1 MIDVGCA
8 PRAFRAE
15 VISKP
20 GRLNDW
26 SAHLLRV
33 RLRVRVRVRVRVR
46 AEARVV
52 VRVRSGLG

>member
-1 MIDVGCA
+1 M

-15 VISKP
+15 VISRP

-26 SAHLLRV
+26 SAHLLRA
-33 RLRVRVRVRVRVR
+33 RVRVRVRVRVR

-52 VRVRSGLG
+52 VNARLGFG